1 MSSLLSFIIIIVIL
15 SGAYWSGRFVLND
28 GQLPA
33 FFTHEARAALLDCG
47 KYLHVVRECGASPE
61 NPKATSAPLAFTTD
75 ARVLHA
81 EISAARDWASKQVP
95 RSRGDRAEIE
105 GRGVESGAR
114 PHRQWHHQMAE
125 SPRLQPQSIARFFP
139 R

>member
-1 MSSLLSFIIIIVIL
+1 MP
-15 SGAYWSGRFVLND
+15 GAYWSGRFVLND

-61 NPKATSAPLAFTTD
+61 NPKATSAPLVFTTD

-95 RSRGDRAEIE
+95 RSRRDRAEISPRYRRDRAEIE

-114 PHRQWHHQMAE
+114 PHRLWHHQMAE
-125 SPRLQPQSIARFFP
+125 PPRLQP
-139 R
+139 